1 MGNTI
6 TESLLK
12 AGKIYNKIVIISAG
26 TLKISEDDL
35 PPYFKGSLE

>member
-6 TESLLK
+6 TETLLK
-12 AGKIYNKIVIISAG
+12 VGKIYNKIVIIFAG

-35 PPYFKGSLE
+35 LLYFKGSLE